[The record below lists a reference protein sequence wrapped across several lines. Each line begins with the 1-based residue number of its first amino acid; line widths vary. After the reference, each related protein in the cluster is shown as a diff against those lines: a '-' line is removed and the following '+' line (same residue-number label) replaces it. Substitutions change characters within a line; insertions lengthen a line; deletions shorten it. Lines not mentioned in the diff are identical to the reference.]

1 MVDTREEGGD
11 GAHLGRREVM
21 VHIWEGGRCW
31 CISGEEGGDGVHLG
45 RREVMV
51 HIWEGGR

>member
-1 MVDTREEGGD
+1 
-11 GAHLGRREVM
+11 M

-51 HIWEGGR
+51 HIWGGGR